1 MDKPNQKL
9 VDILFFVNKYL
20 NLLNR
25 EKMNYL
31 INSKGNRQLILDGY
45 VFNKQKTN
53 ATNTITWDCVER
65 RRQSVVLFKLGF
77 QLKRGQISHNQHISF
92 T

>member
-53 ATNTITWDCVER
+53 ATNM
-65 RRQSVVLFKLGF
+65 F
-77 QLKRGQISHNQHISF
+77 
-92 T
+92 